1 MRRTHPCFERSEG
14 MLHGLPA
21 QAHRVGL
28 AFQPILHCLKNRFVL
43 PARDPSILAGRA
55 LRLDRTLRTSRG
67 PVLVYCHSTLDC
79 GETLDGARSIR
90 TTVFVLI
97 RDVGKVALV
106 EAAVSLAGRSQRL
119 GHQGA
124 NTGLFA

>member
-1 MRRTHPCFERSEG
+1 
-14 MLHGLPA
+14 
-21 QAHRVGL
+21 
-28 AFQPILHCLKNRFVL
+28 
-43 PARDPSILAGRA
+43 
-55 LRLDRTLRTSRG
+55 
-67 PVLVYCHSTLDC
+67 VYCHSTLDC

-124 NTGLFA
+124 NTGLFALQNFFACEVAAIGENS